1 MNATTAMV
9 MVLIAAPPVVA
20 AAEPAPSAAEPD
32 AAEPDAAEPDAA
44 EPVAAAG
51 PLASAG
57 QPVAS
62 ADGQLAS
69 ADVRW
74 PGLPPGKAP
83 SLEDQITDHLT
94 ELGNLLGQ
102 HLDLLSDDM
111 LRLTVDGRRR
121 RATIRLGGG
130 DPQGLM
136 VRLDSDVQFDDI
148 NAHIHSRVDLGFH
161 GHRLN
166 FDLPDVDMSPCEYRG
181 DYGVEVRLPVF
192 VMSF

>member
-9 MVLIAAPPVVA
+9 LVLMAAPAVA
-20 AAEPAPSAAEPD
+20 SAEPAPPAAEPTAPAAEPAAPAAEPL
-32 AAEPDAAEPDAA
+32 ASPA
-44 EPVAAAG
+44 EPVAA
-51 PLASAG
+51 
-57 QPVAS
+57 

-69 ADVRW
+69 AGVRW
-74 PGLPPGKAP
+74 PGRQPGKAP
-83 SLEDQITDHLT
+83 SLEEQITDHLT

-111 LRLTVDGRRR
+111 LRLKVDGRHR
-121 RATIRLGGG
+121 RAQISLGGG
-130 DPQGLM
+130 DPQTVM
-136 VRLDSDVQFDDI
+136 VRLDSDIQFDDI

-161 GHRLN
+161 GHRAN
-166 FDLPDVDMSPCEYRG
+166 FELPDVDMSPCEYRG